1 MPADPRHPRLARWL
15 KLGGLGAFALAWPL
29 LLGGCEAPTDWEHT
43 LHELGDSLEMLLTE
57 LFRRLLAASL

>member
-1 MPADPRHPRLARWL
+1 MPADNGHARFARWL
-15 KLGGLGAFALAWPL
+15 RVGSVCALALTWPL
-29 LLGGCEAPTDWEHT
+29 LLGGCETPTDWEHA